1 MTLFRERL
9 LAARLVER
17 HATSR
22 ELAQKL
28 LAWSHPAFSVHLAEA
43 IPAAGPPWVRSWV
56 ASAVAHRDPRETN
69 RLCVS

>member
-22 ELAQKL
+22 ELAQTL
-28 LAWSHPAFSVHLAEA
+28 
-43 IPAAGPPWVRSWV
+43 PWVRSWV
-56 ASAVAHRDPRETN
+56 ASAVAYRDPRETN
-69 RLCVS
+69 RLYVS